1 MKRRAR
7 LFLLFLLPLV
17 ATAQSSGGKVHDS
30 GLGIAIFSGSSVF
43 YTRSTNPVNT
53 NHTYLEVGLH
63 MEEEGFYLRV
73 DPMIVN
79 EQGYATLQT
88 AVKQRYYIDGGWGWR
103 HLWFR
108 DSMAGTFLPHTSVE
122 GGISG
127 YFAQFGR
134 LREFFLDTSLRWTP
148 YLQAGFGASIYTGS
162 VIYRFEMGYHA
173 SLPLVDESLFPP
185 FKGAYLM
192 VIWSNAKEAR

>member
-1 MKRRAR
+1 MKRQTG
-7 LFLLFLLPLV
+7 LFLFFLLWPL
-17 ATAQSSGGKVHDS
+17 AAGAQNNDGKVHDS
-30 GLGIAIFSGSSVF
+30 GLGVAISSGSSLLYV
-43 YTRSTNPVNT
+43 RSTNPVNT
-53 NHTYLEVGLH
+53 NHTYFAAGIH
-63 MEEEGFYLRV
+63 IEEEGLAAY
-73 DPMIVN
+73 DPY
-79 EQGYATLQT
+79 GYQ
-88 AVKQRYYIDGGWGWR
+88 VGDYYRSYPKQRYYLDGGWGWR

-108 DSMAGTFLPHTSVE
+108 DSMAGTFLPHTSIE

-127 YFAQFGR
+127 YLAQFGK

-173 SLPLVDESLFPP
+173 SLPLIDENLFPP

-192 VIWSNAKEAR
+192 IIWANAKEAR